1 MVEDSKKVLDDT
13 VTALWQGKTIDMEL
27 LRKTIDQTVN
37 EIVEGVDEMRIR
49 GVTFPMEYVVNAMK
63 HLSECIASR
72 DDYRLA
78 DCICYEWLEI
88 IGVYDEVMMKIG

>member
-1 MVEDSKKVLDDT
+1 MEDHKKVLDNM
-13 VTALWQGKTIDMEL
+13 VTILLQGKSIDMEL
-27 LRKTIDQTVN
+27 LQKTIDQVVN
-37 EIVEGVDEMRIR
+37 EIMEGVNKMCIC
-49 GVTFPMEYVVNAMK
+49 GVTFPMEYVVDAMK

-88 IGVYDEVMMKIG
+88 IGVYDEVMMEIG

>member
-1 MVEDSKKVLDDT
+1 MEDHKKVLGNM
-13 VTALWQGKTIDMEL
+13 VTILWQGKAIDMEL
-27 LRKTIDQTVN
+27 LQKTIDQVVN
-37 EIVEGVDEMRIR
+37 EIVEGVNEMRLC
-49 GVTFPMEYVVNAMK
+49 GVTFPMEYVVDAMK

-88 IGVYDEVMMKIG
+88 IGVYDEVMMEIG